1 MTPLAESIVSGIAQ
15 GKAEAFIGAG
25 EVALAFAAPNI
36 EIVEPYF
43 TQVRQSPPKLEDIAA
58 IKTALLAYLSAA
70 PRTEHAAVAFFAL
83 GRINDP
89 QLISPLQE
97 HLEFHLRELLA
108 SNAAVGNL
116 ICALSNLGEPI
127 ISGQHFSSLEIDKS
141 VKDARNYL
149 YVRGR
154 IVRG

>member
-1 MTPLAESIVSGIAQ
+1 M
-15 GKAEAFIGAG
+15 
-25 EVALAFAAPNI
+25 ALAFAAPNV

-43 TQVRQSPPKLEDIAA
+43 TQVRQNPPKSEDITA
-58 IKTALLAYLSAA
+58 IKTALLEYVSTG
-70 PRTEHAAVAFFAL
+70 PRKEHAAVAFFAL

-89 QLISPLQE
+89 ELIAPLQK
-97 HLEFHLRELLA
+97 HLESHLLELLA
-108 SNAAVGNL
+108 NNAAVGNL

-149 YVRGR
+149 YNQGR